1 MNALDAL
8 KITPILEKR
17 LAAAKGASAG
27 SVAGATPRKA
37 LGKLDLPKS
46 VAHVIPFRTI
56 LEGAIKNYMTA
67 ETPVWTPLLEE
78 QSTDCMAWMKPGAM
92 EEYWANR
99 LQQDRKDV
107 MSNLFPL
114 VAIFRSSS
122 AEAERAFS
130 SAGFIVDSLR
140 TRMRPEVV
148 RVLTVGRSVLHDVHE
163 VDGKKAVYTFIP
175 NTTSSTT
182 EGETFKVTGEL
193 HHLFL
198 SDKKN

>member
-1 MNALDAL
+1 VISRDRQGLGV
-8 KITPILEKR
+8 R
-17 LAAAKGASAG
+17 R
-27 SVAGATPRKA
+27 RK
-37 LGKLDLPKS
+37 D
-46 VAHVIPFRTI
+46 FRTD
-56 LEGAIKNYMTA
+56 GD
-67 ETPVWTPLLEE
+67 E
-78 QSTDCMAWMKPGAM
+78 QIC
-92 EEYWANR
+92 
-99 LQQDRKDV
+99 L
-107 MSNLFPL
+107 
-114 VAIFRSSS
+114 SS

-130 SAGFIVDSLR
+130 SAGFIFDSLR